1 MQCLLVDLEGMY
13 RPQSDVATHC
23 NDVGGLSELS
33 VSVAESR
40 LMLQFFP
47 DCFVVLY
54 IESSEFENVDLQSIN
69 HPSDTLY
76 QDLRPDKPSDVVD
89 VDAGEVVDI
98 EVREVDVGNSDV
110 SQASELE

>member
-1 MQCLLVDLEGMY
+1 
-13 RPQSDVATHC
+13 
-23 NDVGGLSELS
+23 
-33 VSVAESR
+33 
-40 LMLQFFP
+40 MLQFFP

-54 IESSEFENVDLQSIN
+54 IESSELENVDLQSIN
-69 HPSDTLY
+69 HPSATLY

-89 VDAGEVVDI
+89 VDAGEVLDI